1 MAGGSQELNY
11 VNQQAFC
18 GNQEEHINIHLI
30 TYALT
35 YSYDSSFVMIQ
46 FFVAFWV
53 AYLNKSHIIKKGKIF
68 LSTWENQDS

>member
-1 MAGGSQELNY
+1 MVGGSQELNY

-18 GNQEEHINIHLI
+18 GNQEEYIKICLI
-30 TYALT
+30 MYALT
-35 YSYDSSFVMIQ
+35 YSYYSSFVMIQ
-46 FFVAFWV
+46 FFISFWV